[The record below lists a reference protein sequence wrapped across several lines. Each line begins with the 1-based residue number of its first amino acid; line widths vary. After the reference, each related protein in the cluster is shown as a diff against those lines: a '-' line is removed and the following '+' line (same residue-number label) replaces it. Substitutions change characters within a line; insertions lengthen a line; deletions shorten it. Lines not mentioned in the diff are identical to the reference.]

1 MNYIE
6 VHELYQK
13 VIENPDLVIIDVRSL
28 EEYHMVRVPQ
38 AKRVSI
44 ENILLD
50 TSRGIKEILEII
62 NDQEIIYI
70 ICLSD
75 RRSFMACHSLAK
87 KGLNNTCFVKGGTQ
101 NWIAAGYPVLT
112 GA

>member
-13 VIENPDLVIIDVRSL
+13 VSENPNLVIIDVRSL
-28 EEYHMVRVPQ
+28 EEYHTMHVPQ

-50 TSRGIKEILEII
+50 TGHGVKEILELTD
-62 NDQEIIYI
+62 DQEIIYI

-75 RRSFMACHSLAK
+75 RRSFMACHALAK
-87 KGLNNTCFVKGGTQ
+87 IGLNNTCFVKGGTQ
-101 NWIAAGYPVLT
+101 GWIAAGYPVIS
-112 GA
+112 GS